1 MEEIVNI
8 GVVGIGN
15 MGSAHGM
22 SLYKNKVK
30 GCKLVAVCDSDEKRL
45 QWAKS
50 NLKGVKCFND
60 YHELINSGIVN
71 AIVVATPHPMHP
83 VIVEEACKNGIHVLT
98 EKPAGVDVKTVA
110 HMNQVAKESGV
121 VFSIMYNQRTNPLYK
136 ELRRVV
142 GLC

>member
-1 MEEIVNI
+1 MEQIVNI

-30 GCKLVAVCDSDEKRL
+30 GCKLVAVCDSDGKRL

-83 VIVEEACKNGIHVLT
+83 VIVEEACKNVS
-98 EKPAGVDVKTVA
+98 GVESAVASLEDKNVTVTYTGDVKEEA
-110 HMNQVAKESGV
+110 LKNAIKEAG
-121 VFSIMYNQRTNPLYK
+121 YDPR
-136 ELRRVV
+136 
-142 GLC
+142 